1 MVGLAPGPVAANDGS
16 DGGAEL
22 QWNYGVE
29 PRKKRLKEQDFLENN
44 SQISSVDF
52 FQPRSVSTGLGLSL
66 DNNTRMASTGDSA
79 LLSLIGDDIDRELQR
94 HDAEIDRFLKVQ
106 GDRLQQNI
114 LEKVQATQLQTLSLV
129 EEKVLQKLREKE
141 AEMESINRKNEELEE
156 RMEQLTVEAGAWQQ
170 RARYNENMISALKVN
185 LQQVYAQSRDSKEGC
200 GDSEVDDTASCCN
213 GRSIDFHLLCKEN
226 NDMKEI
232 MTCKACRVNEVC
244 MLLLP
249 CKHLCLCKE
258 CESKLSFCPLCQS
271 SKFIGMEV
279 YM

>member
-106 GDRLQQNI
+106 VFCFVQRL
-114 LEKVQATQLQTLSLV
+114 
-129 EEKVLQKLREKE
+129 
-141 AEMESINRKNEELEE
+141 IN
-156 RMEQLTVEAGAWQQ
+156 
-170 RARYNENMISALKVN
+170 YH
-185 LQQVYAQSRDSKEGC
+185 
-200 GDSEVDDTASCCN
+200 SCCL
-213 GRSIDFHLLCKEN
+213 F
-226 NDMKEI
+226 
-232 MTCKACRVNEVC
+232 
-244 MLLLP
+244 
-249 CKHLCLCKE
+249 
-258 CESKLSFCPLCQS
+258 
-271 SKFIGMEV
+271 
-279 YM
+279 